1 MNRLLELIK
10 KNGLKAVLTHWYHY
24 RHLLKS
30 QNSKQVKFIVF
41 GQGRS
46 GSTLL
51 TKLLDQ
57 HPDIFCDQEIFGS
70 KQSPIFL
77 LPEKYIE
84 SNARKPST
92 SGKPIYGFKV
102 KVYQLFSDQKI
113 KNVKK
118 LLERLHKKGWKFIFL
133 YREDEMSHNVSS
145 FKAFSMGKWFVEK
158 EEIVKKAASEK
169 LYVDPVQFEKSVLWR
184 RKFSAMEKECLQN
197 IPHISVS
204 YERDLLKSENHQ
216 KICDS
221 IFNFLGVESHVVSAN
236 VKKMNSSNL
245 EDSIS
250 NYSEIYNLFK
260 NLKTN

>member
-77 LPEKYIE
+77 FPEKYIE

-113 KNVKK
+113 KNIKK
-118 LLERLHKKGWKFIFL
+118 LLDRLHKKGWKFIFL
-133 YREDEMSHNVSS
+133 YREDEMAHNVSS
-145 FKAFSMGKWFVEK
+145 FKAFSMGTWFVEK
-158 EEIVKKAASEK
+158 EEIVKKETSEK

-184 RKFSAMEKECLQN
+184 RKFSAMEKACLQN
-197 IPHISVS
+197 IPHIPVS
-204 YERDLLKSENHQ
+204 YEKDLLQLENHQ
-216 KICDS
+216 EVCNR
-221 IFNFLGVESHVVSAN
+221 IFEYIGVKSYPVQAS
-236 VKKMNSSNL
+236 VKKMN
-245 EDSIS
+245 ET
-250 NYSEIYNLFK
+250 
-260 NLKTN
+260 NLKSSIKNYAEIEAILNKL